1 MGSTYNSCALNNNA
15 RRAVGRPVA
24 RRRRRR
30 GARGGPRNPLA
41 EPGFSLSSYTIAS
54 EPGRYPRRVDPA
66 WKKAEWNLI
75 CPEIFHTK
83 VFRPRVLITFGTILV
98 VKIQKIVIEETG
110 GDLEHEEVWRPSVA
124 GVCYHDEEGRQATRR
139 GCRLDLRISVRRG
152 TIIQYS

>member
-75 CPEIFHTK
+75 CPKDLSPLGE
-83 VFRPRVLITFGTILV
+83 V
-98 VKIQKIVIEETG
+98 VNSGPVCVSTGARQQYEVIRE
-110 GDLEHEEVWRPSVA
+110 DFLSRKLQSH
-124 GVCYHDEEGRQATRR
+124 
-139 GCRLDLRISVRRG
+139 
-152 TIIQYS
+152 